1 MKKLFP
7 LSIAAASLC
16 AAAAGA
22 APFRVHQFAVYGSPL
37 SSKGCAE
44 CGAPPSCEPARAES
58 VPFADYAR
66 DRWVSPRG
74 MRLVGV
80 SCVAD
85 AADLLLGKSG
95 VALAAIRLAD
105 DPPRQALLDL
115 SPKTPPSAMGWP
127 APPTRRQQGPN
138 ALRPAPRGDPA
149 LLRLAVV
156 CWPSVEGWPVPAD
169 RQGTAA
175 GAVLDPK
182 NPCEWWLLPFKAR
195 GSAGELEPD
204 LTARSFLVVP
214 NSRETFQGRFHARR
228 DWPEVFTDTNKPIED
243 ALESGWDVAPVATD
257 AALAASAGAMTAGAS
272 TAGSATSAAP
282 ESRAAEARPSSAA
295 TRPTAQAALGVCP
308 ADVATANPAVFGRFA
323 AWADRFG
330 VSEGQAEPWRPSGW
344 QGRCGAYEVL
354 RSALEERLGCR
365 LDVEACARQDDAR
378 TGGSK

>member
-1 MKKLFP
+1 MNRTVRWSRGRAGL
-7 LSIAAASLC
+7 LAVLGLLC
-16 AAAAGA
+16 ATAAGA
-22 APFRVHQFAVYGSPL
+22 APFRVHQFALYGSPL

-44 CGAPPSCEPARAES
+44 CGAPALCEPARAES
-58 VPFADYAR
+58 VPFADYAKN
-66 DRWVSPRG
+66 RWVAPRG
-74 MRLVGV
+74 VRLLGT

-95 VALAAIRLAD
+95 VAIAAVRVAD

-115 SPKTPPSAMGWP
+115 SPKAPPSTVGWP
-127 APPTRRQQGPN
+127 APPTRRQQSGS

-169 RQGTAA
+169 RQGTSV

-195 GSAGELEPD
+195 GGASELEPD

-228 DWPEVFTDTNKPIED
+228 DWPEVFSNDPAKSIED
-243 ALESGWDVAPVATD
+243 ALEAGWDVAPVATD
-257 AALAASAGAMTAGAS
+257 AAMAASAGAMSAGAS
-272 TAGSATSAAP
+272 AGTEP
-282 ESRAAEARPSSAA
+282 RPAEARPASAQQP
-295 TRPTAQAALGVCP
+295 RGPGLGVCA
-308 ADVATANPAVFGRFA
+308 ADVATANPAVFARFA
-323 AWADRFG
+323 AWADKFG
-330 VSEGQAEPWRPSGW
+330 VSEGREEPWSPSRW

-365 LDVEACARQDDAR
+365 LDVEACSRQDDRA
-378 TGGSK
+378 GGSR